1 MDLPMIDN
9 IDWDYGR
16 MHFADM
22 DDLLWETTEQ
32 YYMMLPES
40 MDKIRSF
47 FAAVDTPDGMNSYR
61 IETHSVKSTSAL
73 IGALQLFG
81 LAKTAEF
88 AAKDQDVAKIKAI
101 TPILLEE
108 MQKMYENLASH
119 FAKAAGELRDL
130 DVTEALNL
138 CKVIRSAMSSMDVDT
153 VDENVAKLAEFRFEQ
168 NMTGLVAQLQSAT
181 MNLDGAKT
189 NEILDAMENQLRM

>member
-1 MDLPMIDN
+1 MELPMIDN
-9 IDWDYGR
+9 IDWEYGR
-16 MHFADM
+16 QHFAGM

-40 MDKIRSF
+40 IDKINSF
-47 FAAVDTPDGMNSYR
+47 FAAVETPEGMNSYR

-73 IGALQLFG
+73 IGAIQLFG

-108 MQKMYENLASH
+108 MQKMQDNLATH
-119 FAKAAGELRDL
+119 FQKAQGDL
-130 DVTEALNL
+130 VDLNVNEALAL
-138 CKVIRSAMSSMDVDT
+138 CEVIRKAMSSMDVDT
-153 VDENVAKLAEFRFEQ
+153 VDESVAKLADYRFD
-168 NMTGLVAQLQSAT
+168 NDVAGLVTMLQSAT
-181 MNLDGAKT
+181 MNLDASKT
-189 NEILDAMENQLRM
+189 NIILDAMEQKLRV